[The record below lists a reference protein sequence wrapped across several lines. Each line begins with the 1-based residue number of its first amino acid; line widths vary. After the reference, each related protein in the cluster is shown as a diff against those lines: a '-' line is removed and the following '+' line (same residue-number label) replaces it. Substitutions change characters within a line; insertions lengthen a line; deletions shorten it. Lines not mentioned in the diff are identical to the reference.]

1 MTQGVNTIRWTTESY
16 INSDSTTCVIVVEDL
31 EVYVERTDRLKR
43 SFLEDVLIPEVV
55 LIEKIIYDAATI
67 AELKSEVESLVPSY
81 SKDL

>member
-43 SFLEDVLIPEVV
+43 PFLEDVLIPEVV